1 MARLAA
7 AALSGVLAAVSRPP
21 LDVGPLVFV
30 ALVPLFLAWS
40 GCSIRTR
47 SVLAFTAGA
56 VYYAVTCSWMRY
68 FGTVAVIPFVVAC
81 AAYWAAVGAGVGWLA
96 RRRIAGPFVT
106 AALWVVA
113 DAGVSRYPFG
123 GISWGE
129 VGYSLH
135 DLVPARTLAGV
146 GGIALV
152 TFAVVAVNGFVAD
165 LVRARGATRAS
176 RALAG
181 LAAIVVVAT
190 AVTVT
195 RTPPA
200 PTARFRVALV
210 QGNDLNRDL
219 TAAEASDRYLTRNHL
234 RLAEG
239 IRDPVDLIVFPES
252 SMDGDPRSDREIA
265 TALARLARRH
275 DAWVLANATVDA
287 DATGIQ
293 AENLDVLF
301 APDGRVAGTYAKRH
315 LVPFGEYVPF
325 RRIVTAIV
333 PAAGEVARDYRPGP
347 GPVLFRIDGTPMA
360 PIICFESAF
369 GAEDERSM
377 RLVMRCFSI
386 GTPKA
391 TTSCP
396 VPRAVTIWRSTV
408 SRPRRTQRA
417 TNSGPSSTAISPA
430 PIGAMTRRSRG
441 PSRDASLTVRSLRSV
456 SDSAAGRGRRGRRPG
471 PGRESRSRVR
481 TARPAWFR
489 SSSSAF
495 PGALLARTVPSGPGR
510 RRRRR

>member
-21 LDVGPLVFV
+21 LDVGPLMFV

-176 RALAG
+176 RTLAG

-234 RLAEG
+234 RLAEE

-325 RRIVTAIV
+325 RRIVTAVV

-369 GAEDERSM
+369 GAEVRPLVAEGAEALLLVTNNRSYRRSGNSAQHVAIGQM
-377 RLVMRCFSI
+377 RAAETGRPLVHSAISGISALIDADGVVRARTELFEPAVLR
-386 GTPKA
+386 GTL
-391 TTSCP
+391 TTTTGTTPYVRFGPWFGILCLVLVGVLVGLGLRRS
-396 VPRAVTIWRSTV
+396 WRPTV
-408 SRPRRTQRA
+408 D
-417 TNSGPSSTAISPA
+417 SGP
-430 PIGAMTRRSRG
+430 
-441 PSRDASLTVRSLRSV
+441 
-456 SDSAAGRGRRGRRPG
+456 
-471 PGRESRSRVR
+471 
-481 TARPAWFR
+481 
-489 SSSSAF
+489 
-495 PGALLARTVPSGPGR
+495 
-510 RRRRR
+510 